1 MTVRELIE
9 DLSKIDDENLR
20 VYVNSQ
26 DTLFDSKVL
35 NVSEVVVLRSLSDYD
50 DKPKV
55 ILVTEN

>member
-26 DTLFDSKVL
+26 DTLFDLKVL
-35 NVSEVVVLRSLSDYD
+35 NISEVVVLRSLSDYD

>member
-26 DTLFDSKVL
+26 DTLFDLKVL

>member
-26 DTLFDSKVL
+26 DTLFDLKVL
-35 NVSEVVVLRSLSDYD
+35 NVSEAVVLRSLSDYD

-55 ILVTEN
+55 ILVTEK